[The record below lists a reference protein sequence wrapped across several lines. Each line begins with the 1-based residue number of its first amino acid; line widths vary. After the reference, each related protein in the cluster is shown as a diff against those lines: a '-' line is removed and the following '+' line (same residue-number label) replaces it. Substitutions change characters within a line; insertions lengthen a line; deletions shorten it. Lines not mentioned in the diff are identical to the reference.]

1 MHDFFYLE
9 EGYSKTLA
17 GIPVVTAAFRRRA
30 LLSAAA
36 ILLAP
41 GAARAQGAAQAGVL
55 PSAAA
60 HGWAPDRAVRVIVP
74 VAPGGSLDIL
84 GRTIARAIQPA
95 LGQPV
100 IAENHAGAGSNI
112 AFELVARAR
121 PDGLTILV
129 GSDPLTINPSLY
141 PRVGFDPVQDFTAVI
156 ELVRAPQVLVVNPA
170 SPVRDVAG
178 FAAAAR
184 GANGAFSVASQ
195 GNGSIG
201 HLAGALFAREAGVTY
216 THVPYRGG
224 GPAVLDVV
232 AGHVDALFVTLPA
245 AIEHIRGGRL
255 RAVAMTGASRSTALP
270 DIPTVAESGYPG
282 FDVVTWQGLLVPAN
296 TPEAVVARLA
306 EETAKALAT
315 PEVRDGL
322 IRQGFEVTGHGPA
335 EFGTHI
341 RREAAR
347 WPALVQAAGAR
358 VE

>member
-1 MHDFFYLE
+1 MTD
-9 EGYSKTLA
+9 
-17 GIPVVTAAFRRRA
+17 AFRRRA
-30 LLSAAA
+30 LLGAAA
-36 ILLAP
+36 VLLAP
-41 GAARAQGAAQAGVL
+41 GAARAQGTAQAGVL

-170 SPVRDVAG
+170 SLVRDLAG
-178 FAAAAR
+178 FVAAAR
-184 GANGAFSVASQ
+184 AANGAFSVASQ

-270 DIPTVAESGYPG
+270 DIPTVAEGGYPG

-296 TPEAVVARLA
+296 TPETVVARLA
-306 EETAKALAT
+306 EEAGKALAT
-315 PEVRDGL
+315 PELRDGL
-322 IRQGFEVTGHGPA
+322 LRQGFEVTGHGPV
-335 EFGTHI
+335 EFGTHL

>member
-1 MHDFFYLE
+1 ML
-9 EGYSKTLA
+9 
-17 GIPVVTAAFRRRA
+17 RRRA
-30 LLSAAA
+30 LLGAAA
-36 ILLAP
+36 ATLLLP
-41 GAARAQGAAQAGVL
+41 DAAHAQNAAHAGVIPQAGAQA
-55 PSAAA
+55 
-60 HGWAPDRAVRVIVP
+60 WTPDRAVRVIVP

-112 AFELVARAR
+112 AFDLVARAR

-141 PRVGFDPVQDFTAVI
+141 QRVGFDPVQDFTAVI

-178 FAAAAR
+178 FVAAAR
-184 GANGAFSVASQ
+184 AANGGFTVASQ

-201 HLAGALFAREAGVTY
+201 HLAGALFAREAGITY

-224 GPAVLDVV
+224 GPAVVDVV

-245 AIEHIRGGRL
+245 AIEQIRSGRL
-255 RAVAMTGASRSTALP
+255 RAVAMTGATRSTALP
-270 DIPTVAESGYPG
+270 DIPTVAEGGYPG
-282 FDVVTWQGLLVPAN
+282 FDVVTWQGLLVPAH
-296 TPEAVVARLA
+296 TPDAIISRLA
-306 EETAKALAT
+306 EETTKALAQA
-315 PEVRDGL
+315 ELRDGL
-322 IRQGFEVTGHGPA
+322 IQQGFEVTGHGPDA
-335 EFGTHI
+335 FAAHI